1 MDPVCIDLRQVRH
14 TGQRQGQG
22 QATYPDGTTYDGSFV
37 AGLRQ
42 GKGRLIAPDGFRYEG
57 SWKAGEIDGE
67 GVATYANGDVYTGHF
82 VMGKRQ
88 GAGVMRYATGQ
99 VASGEWQ
106 DNRLARPER
115 VGGVASRG
123 EAPGATPD
131 GRVPAEPA
139 QP

>member
-1 MDPVCIDLRQVRH
+1 
-14 TGQRQGQG
+14 
-22 QATYPDGTTYDGSFV
+22 
-37 AGLRQ
+37 
-42 GKGRLIAPDGFRYEG
+42 
-57 SWKAGEIDGE
+57 
-67 GVATYANGDVYTGHF
+67 
-82 VMGKRQ
+82 MGKRQ

-106 DNRLARPER
+106 DNRLARPEP

-123 EAPGATPD
+123 EAPDATPD